1 MYSTVLLYFILFD
14 AIVNGIVFLISLLYC
29 SLLVYRNVDFVT
41 TLLSLT
47 IGSNRFLH
55 LQSLGIFMYKIFRIF
70 IIECVVG
77 FGFLYVAFIL
87 LRSFSSIPSLF
98 SDFYHERM
106 SNILKCFLC
115 IYWDDY
121 VIFSLC
127 SVMCCIMLIYFHKL
141 THPCVP

>member
-14 AIVNGIVFLISLLYC
+14 AIVNGIVFLISLLDC

-41 TLLSLT
+41 TLPSLT

-55 LQSLGIFMYKIFRIF
+55 LQSLGIFMYKIFHIF

-98 SDFYHERM
+98 RDFYHERI

-121 VIFSLC
+121 VIFFLC
-127 SVMCCIMLIYFHKL
+127 SVMWCIMSIYFHKL
-141 THPCVP
+141 THRCIP